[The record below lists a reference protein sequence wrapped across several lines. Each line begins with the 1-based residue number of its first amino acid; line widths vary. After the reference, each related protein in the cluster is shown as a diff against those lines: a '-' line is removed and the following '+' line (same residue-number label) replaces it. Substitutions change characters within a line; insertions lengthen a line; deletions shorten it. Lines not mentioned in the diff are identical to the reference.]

1 MGFSIVGGNR
11 ILKKTQRTDGFEI
24 IDKFLSSVDF
34 FDNQN
39 HSVCFDACI
48 RFKVKKNFDLL
59 TS

>member
-39 HSVCFDACI
+39 HSVCF
-48 RFKVKKNFDLL
+48 FKVKKNFDLL